1 MEISDKNDA
10 DELVKVLDDLAKTH
24 ASKEAQAIAQ
34 AEIEEF
40 TKVSVVSELKWL
52 GLKFTPEEPSD
63 WISLY
68 FRVVGGNPEDDY
80 YEHVKDKAYRANKE
94 K

>member
-10 DELVKVLDDLAKTH
+10 
-24 ASKEAQAIAQ
+24 
-34 AEIEEF
+34 IEEF

-68 FRVVGGNPEDDY
+68 FRVVGNNPEDDY
-80 YEHVKDKAYRANKE
+80 YEHVKDKAYRADKE